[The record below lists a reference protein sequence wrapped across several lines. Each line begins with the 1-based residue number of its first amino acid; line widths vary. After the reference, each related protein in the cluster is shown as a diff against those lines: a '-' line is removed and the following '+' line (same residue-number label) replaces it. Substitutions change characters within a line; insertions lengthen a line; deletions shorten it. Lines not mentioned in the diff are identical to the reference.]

1 MTNDEVCV
9 TLENPSNKLYID
21 RTEFHQPSSLLSNSR
36 VSLTGEIIL
45 QTKNLG
51 KQYKSRWAV
60 HHLDLEVH
68 RGDVF
73 GFLGPNGAGKSTTI
87 RMLLSLIRPTEGEVF
102 LFGKSLEK
110 EREKALLSIGGI
122 VEKPD
127 FYQYLSARRNLEI
140 VGALNGGV
148 SKTRIAEVLD
158 LVGLA
163 SRAADK
169 VKTYSHGMKQRLGI
183 AQALLANP
191 EFVILDEPTSGLDP
205 QGMKEIRDLIRHLAS
220 DQNKTVM
227 LSSHLL
233 NEVEMVANRM
243 AVINRGE
250 LVTQGDVAA
259 LLEGGEKV
267 VTVQG
272 RPAEKVRN
280 VLSASGFISKVVE
293 KGEAFELT
301 MSFEDV
307 PELARALVREGVDV
321 QALVPRRSLEEYF
334 LSITESDV
342 SDGKEVKR

>member
-1 MTNDEVCV
+1 V
-9 TLENPSNKLYID
+9 
-21 RTEFHQPSSLLSNSR
+21 
-36 VSLTGEIIL
+36 
-45 QTKNLG
+45 
-51 KQYKSRWAV
+51 
-60 HHLDLEVH
+60 
-68 RGDVF
+68 
-73 GFLGPNGAGKSTTI
+73 
-87 RMLLSLIRPTEGEVF
+87 
-102 LFGKSLEK
+102 K

-127 FYQYLSARRNLEI
+127 FYPYLSAHRNLEI
-140 VGALNGGV
+140 VGALNGGIGR
-148 SKTRIAEVLD
+148 KRIAEVLD

-233 NEVEMVANRM
+233 NEVELVANRM

-250 LVTQGDVAA
+250 LVTQGEVSA

-272 RPAEKVRN
+272 RPAEKVRS
-280 VLSASGFISKVVE
+280 VLSAMSSIGRVVE
-293 KGEAFELT
+293 KGAAFEVT

-307 PELARALVREGVDV
+307 PELARALVRAGVDV

-334 LSITESDV
+334 LSITENDV
-342 SDGKEVKR
+342 SEGKEGKR